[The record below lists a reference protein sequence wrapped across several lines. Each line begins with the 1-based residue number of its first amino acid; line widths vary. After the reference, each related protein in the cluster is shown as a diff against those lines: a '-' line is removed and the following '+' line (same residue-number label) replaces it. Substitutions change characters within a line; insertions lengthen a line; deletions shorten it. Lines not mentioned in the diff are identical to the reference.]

1 VNIFLIDDHEVMRDS
16 LARYLAVMGH
26 RICGMASNAEE
37 ALAELAEAPVV
48 DLAIVDVSLPGMSG
62 ISLVSEL
69 RDRRPEVRCVMLS
82 GHSQERY
89 VKRAL
94 EAGAHGYLVKGTAD
108 LLERIEE
115 FASPGGTGSRVG
127 AGEGRS
133 ANGHADEGA
142 AACNGPRPAAGPPDL
157 PATRPRRRR
166 SARATRVS
174 GNGTVNE
181 DNGGTPVSS

>member
-37 ALAELAEAPVV
+37 ALAELADTPGI

-69 RDRRPEVRCVMLS
+69 RHRRPEVRCVMLT
-82 GHSQERY
+82 GHKQERY
-89 VKRAL
+89 VSRAF
-94 EAGAHGYLVKGTAD
+94 EAGAHGYLVKGSAD

-115 FASPGGTGSRVG
+115 FAIR
-127 AGEGRS
+127 
-133 ANGHADEGA
+133 DEA
-142 AACNGPRPAAGPPDL
+142 ATEPTEARPAAAGPKSL
-157 PATRPRRRR
+157 PPARPRRRR
-166 SARATRVS
+166 RIPANR
-174 GNGTVNE
+174 
-181 DNGGTPVSS
+181 D

>member
-37 ALAELAEAPVV
+37 ALVELAEAPGV

-62 ISLVSEL
+62 ISLVSAL

-89 VKRAL
+89 VRRAF
-94 EAGAHGYLVKGTAD
+94 EAGAHGYLVKGSAD

-115 FASPGGTGSRVG
+115 FATPASGGEVPR
-127 AGEGRS
+127 
-133 ANGHADEGA
+133 A
-142 AACNGPRPAAGPPDL
+142 ARNDPPLAAGPRDL
-157 PATRPRRRR
+157 PAARSRRRR
-166 SARATRVS
+166 ARRGATTS
-174 GNGTVNE
+174 GGPPANGSP
-181 DNGGTPVSS
+181 DAG

>member
-37 ALAELAEAPVV
+37 ALVELAEARGI

-82 GHSQERY
+82 GHNQERY

-94 EAGAHGYLVKGTAD
+94 EAGACGYLVKGTTD

-115 FASPGGTGSRVG
+115 FASPDN
-127 AGEGRS
+127 A
-133 ANGHADEGA
+133 
-142 AACNGPRPAAGPPDL
+142 PRPAGGPGADPDQGPAAREGASRAAGPRDL
-157 PATRPRRRR
+157 PPARPRRRR
-166 SARATRVS
+166 AAKRTTNGTLATSTGGTS
-174 GNGTVNE
+174 GNGTPVN
-181 DNGGTPVSS
+181 N

>member
-37 ALAELAEAPVV
+37 ALLELADAPGV

-69 RDRRPEVRCVMLS
+69 RHRRPEVRCVMLT
-82 GHSQERY
+82 GHKQERY
-89 VKRAL
+89 VNRAF
-94 EAGAHGYLVKGTAD
+94 EAGAHGYLVKGSAD

-115 FASPGGTGSRVG
+115 FATAGDAARGDAARPPPVTSPSGLSATAAGDSPAVAGATGRATRGG
-127 AGEGRS
+127 AGPRS
-133 ANGHADEGA
+133 L
-142 AACNGPRPAAGPPDL
+142 PPA
-157 PATRPRRRR
+157 RPRRRR
-166 SARATRVS
+166 RLPA
-174 GNGTVNE
+174 NG
-181 DNGGTPVSS
+181 D

>member
-37 ALAELAEAPVV
+37 ALLELADAPAV

-69 RDRRPEVRCVMLS
+69 RHRRPEVRCVMLT
-82 GHSQERY
+82 GHKEERY
-89 VKRAL
+89 VNRAF

-108 LLERIEE
+108 LLEKIEE
-115 FASPGGTGSRVG
+115 FASPDR
-127 AGEGRS
+127 AEEP
-133 ANGHADEGA
+133 ADKG
-142 AACNGPRPAAGPPDL
+142 AAGPRSL
-157 PATRPRRRR
+157 PPARRRR
-166 SARATRVS
+166 RRKTTA
-174 GNGTVNE
+174 NGE
-181 DNGGTPVSS
+181 

>member
-37 ALAELAEAPVV
+37 ALAELADTPGI

-69 RDRRPEVRCVMLS
+69 RHRRPEVRCVMLT
-82 GHSQERY
+82 GHKQERY
-89 VKRAL
+89 VSRAF
-94 EAGAHGYLVKGTAD
+94 EAGAHGYLVKGSAD

-115 FASPGGTGSRVG
+115 FATRD
-127 AGEGRS
+127 
-133 ANGHADEGA
+133 DEVA
-142 AACNGPRPAAGPPDL
+142 AEPTAPRPAAAGPRSL
-157 PATRPRRRR
+157 PPARPRRRR
-166 SARATRVS
+166 RLSANR
-174 GNGTVNE
+174 
-181 DNGGTPVSS
+181 D

>member
-37 ALAELAEAPVV
+37 ALAELADASGV

-69 RDRRPEVRCVMLS
+69 RHRRPEVRCVMLT
-82 GHSQERY
+82 GHKQERY
-89 VKRAL
+89 VSRAFA
-94 EAGAHGYLVKGTAD
+94 AGAHGYLVKGSAD

-115 FASPGGTGSRVG
+115 FAT
-127 AGEGRS
+127 
-133 ANGHADEGA
+133 ADKVA
-142 AACNGPRPAAGPPDL
+142 AEPAPAARPVAAGPKSL
-157 PATRPRRRR
+157 PPARPRRRR
-166 SARATRVS
+166 LSANR
-174 GNGTVNE
+174 
-181 DNGGTPVSS
+181 D